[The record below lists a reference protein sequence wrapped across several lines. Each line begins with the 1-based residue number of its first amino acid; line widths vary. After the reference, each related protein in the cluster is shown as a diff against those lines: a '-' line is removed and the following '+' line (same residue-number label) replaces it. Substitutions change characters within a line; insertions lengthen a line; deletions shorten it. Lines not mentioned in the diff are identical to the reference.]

1 MGELVTLTREDE
13 IAVITVDNPPVNALS
28 PGVPEGIIA
37 CVRAAQKDEA
47 VRALVLVGGGKTF
60 IAGADI
66 KEFVKM
72 TTGKSDRK
80 VGLYP
85 LMFLLEESPKPIVS
99 AIHGAALGGG
109 LEVALSCH
117 YRISAPSAQVGQPE
131 VKLGLIPGAGGTQ
144 RLPRL
149 AGIAKAVEMCTQGNA
164 IKAAD
169 AVKFGIVDRL
179 IEGDLVQGAVKF
191 AREVLASGQPPRRT
205 RDQAEKLGNPVANA
219 SLFAAARE
227 EVRRRDRGRIA
238 PLKAID
244 AIQAAAELPFE
255 RGIAREAELFED
267 CLFSEESKA
276 LVHVFFAER
285 EVTKI
290 PGVTRE
296 TPVLE
301 IRKAAVVGG
310 GTMGSGIAMTYAN
323 AGIPVLLREVSQE
336 ALERS
341 LAGIRR
347 NYASSVQRGRF
358 TQEYAD
364 QRLQLI
370 QGALSNDGFADVDI
384 VVEAVFEGP
393 DLKRQVFAELDKI
406 CKAETILASNT
417 STLDIDQIAQ
427 ATSRPQ
433 RVIGNH
439 FFAPPNVMRLLEIVR
454 GKASAPDVIASCMA
468 LAKKL
473 GKVGVLVGNRH
484 GFVGNRMYLPY
495 QREAQFLVEEGAKV
509 EEVDAALYN
518 FGMAMGPLATMD
530 LSGLDVGWRI
540 RQESKHVEIPGLRQP
555 LVEDRLC
562 EMGRFGQKTG
572 AGWYRYQPGDRKPI
586 PDPAVDEVIRGCAR
600 QAGIKT
606 RPVSAAEIVDRTIY
620 ALINEGAKILG
631 EGIAL
636 RASDIDIVYIYG
648 YGFPS
653 HRGGPMWY
661 ADTVGAASV
670 YARVCELR
678 EQHGD
683 HWKPAPLLEQL
694 AKSGKSFAD
703 FDSRSL

>member
-1 MGELVTLTREDE
+1 MGELVTLSKQDE
-13 IAVITVDNPPVNALS
+13 IGVITVNNPPVNALS
-28 PGVPEGIIA
+28 PGVPEGILD
-37 CVRAAQKDEA
+37 CVRAALKDEA
-47 VRALVLVGGGKTF
+47 VKALVLVGGGRTF

-72 TTGKSDRK
+72 TSGKRDRK

-85 LMFLLEESPKPIVS
+85 LMSQLEESPKPIVS

-117 YRISAPSAQVGQPE
+117 YRVAASAAQVGQPE

-149 AGIAKAVEMCTQGNA
+149 AGVAKAVEMCTQGNA
-164 IKAAD
+164 IKSTD
-169 AVKFGIVDRL
+169 ALKFGIVDRL
-179 IEGDLVQGAVKF
+179 IEGDLVQGAVSF
-191 AREVLASGQPPRRT
+191 AREVVASGRPPRRT
-205 RDQAEKLGNPVANA
+205 RDQAEKLGDRAANV

-227 EVRRRDRGRIA
+227 EVRKRDRGRIA

-244 AIQAAAELPFE
+244 AIEAAVELPFD
-255 RGIAREAELFED
+255 RGIAKEAELFEE
-267 CLFSEESKA
+267 CLFSDESKA

-285 EVTKI
+285 EVSKV
-290 PGVTRE
+290 PGVGRG

-301 IRKAAVVGG
+301 VRKAAVVGG

-323 AGIPVLLREVSQE
+323 AGVPVLLKEVSQE

-341 LAGIRR
+341 FATIKR
-347 NYASSVQRGRF
+347 NYDSSVQRGRL
-358 TQEYAD
+358 TSEEAGR
-364 QRLQLI
+364 RLALI
-370 QGALSNDGFADVDI
+370 QPTVSNGGFSDVDI
-384 VVEAVFEGP
+384 VVEAVFENL
-393 DLKRQVFAELDKI
+393 DLKRQVFAELDKV
-406 CKAETILASNT
+406 CKAEAILASNT
-417 STLDIDQIAQ
+417 STLDIDQIAG
-427 ATSRPQ
+427 ATSRPH
-433 RVIGNH
+433 RVVGLH

-454 GKASAPDVIASCMA
+454 GKATAADVIASSMA

-473 GKVGVLVGNRH
+473 GKVGVLVGNCH
-484 GFVGNRMYLPY
+484 GFVGNRMYRSY
-495 QREAQFLVEEGAKV
+495 QREAQFLVEEGSRV
-509 EEVDAALYN
+509 EDVDAALYN
-518 FGMAMGPLATMD
+518 FGMALGPLATMD
-530 LSGLDVGWRI
+530 LSGLDVGRRI
-540 RQESKHVEIPGLRQP
+540 RQESRHLVTPGLREP

-586 PDPAVDEVIRGCAR
+586 PDPVVEEVIRACAAK
-600 QAGIKT
+600 AGIK
-606 RPVSAAEIVDRTIY
+606 RRAVPAAEIVDRTIY

-631 EGIAL
+631 EKIAL

-648 YGFPS
+648 YGFPA

-661 ADTVGAASV
+661 ADTVGV
-670 YARVCELR
+670 GNVHERVRELQR
-678 EQHGD
+678 QRGA
-683 HWKPAPLLEQL
+683 HWTPAPLLEEL
-694 AKSGKSFAD
+694 AKSGESFAD